1 MTLAHEIHG
10 EFRSTLGKFTLGA
23 VFTVPATGITMLFG
37 PSQRHEY
44 TSPLRGTG
52 LAAHRHFKGCP
63 QSGPV
68 GQKTKKKPG
77 IQPGA
82 PKADPLQP
90 AGKS

>member
-1 MTLAHEIHG
+1 MPGLRRFALPTTDCAG
-10 EFRSTLGKFTLGA
+10 VDRRVSSGMSTL
-23 VFTVPATGITMLFG
+23 
-37 PSQRHEY
+37 H
-44 TSPLRGTG
+44 PLRGAG

-68 GQKTKKKPG
+68 GQIKKKPG